1 MGCRCPRNRELDM
14 ASPQQSI
21 RPVFRSRRRTRSAVA
36 AKARIP
42 LQPRLPAPLEAL
54 FAVVSEPVL
63 KLEVSPNGEATLGNI
78 GILIGDVL
86 DLLEEDQ
93 TILLAADRLYEASL
107 ELQEARD
114 KRATC
119 AKTARC
125 TLGARVG
132 ALHVALAGFR
142 ASLWSAKPNARG
154 RAWKV
159 GWSSSL

>member
-1 MGCRCPRNRELDM
+1 M

-21 RPVFRSRRRTRSAVA
+21 RPVIRSRQRTRPAVA

-63 KLEVSPNGEATLGNI
+63 KLETSPNGKVTLRNV

-93 TILLAADRLYEASL
+93 TILSAADRLYEASL

-114 KRATC
+114 KRAAC
-119 AKTARC
+119 AKAARC
-125 TLGARVG
+125 TLEARVG

-159 GWSSSL
+159 GWSRSL

>member
-1 MGCRCPRNRELDM
+1 M

-21 RPVFRSRRRTRSAVA
+21 RPVFRSQRRTRPAVA
-36 AKARIP
+36 ATARIP

-63 KLEVSPNGEATLGNI
+63 KLETSPDSQATLRNI

-93 TILLAADRLYEASL
+93 TILSAADRLYEASL

-114 KRATC
+114 KRLTC
-119 AKTARC
+119 SKAARC
-125 TLGARVG
+125 TLEARVR

>member
-1 MGCRCPRNRELDM
+1 MRCWCPRNRELDM

-21 RPVFRSRRRTRSAVA
+21 RPVSRSRQRTRPAVA

-63 KLEVSPNGEATLGNI
+63 KLETSPNGEATLRNI
-78 GILIGDVL
+78 GILIGDAL
-86 DLLEEDQ
+86 DLLEEDR

-107 ELQEARD
+107 ELQEAKD

-119 AKTARC
+119 AKAARC
-125 TLGARVG
+125 TLAARVG

-159 GWSSSL
+159 GWSSSV

>member
-1 MGCRCPRNRELDM
+1 M

-21 RPVFRSRRRTRSAVA
+21 RPVIRSRQRTRPAVV
-36 AKARIP
+36 AKVRIP

-63 KLEVSPNGEATLGNI
+63 KMESSPNGEVTLRNV

-93 TILLAADRLYEASL
+93 TILSAADRLYEASL

-119 AKTARC
+119 AKAARC
-125 TLGARVG
+125 TLEARVG